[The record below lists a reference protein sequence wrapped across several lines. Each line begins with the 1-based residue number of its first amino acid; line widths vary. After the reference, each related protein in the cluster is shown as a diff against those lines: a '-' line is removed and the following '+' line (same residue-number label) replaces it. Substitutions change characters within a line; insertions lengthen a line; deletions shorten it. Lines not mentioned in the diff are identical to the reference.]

1 MFFFCSV
8 LKQILFINNWF
19 VWLRY
24 YISTSCCM
32 CTCFFFF
39 LIITVLLERVENLL
53 CCKLFIVF
61 YLLECLRFTMYR
73 HVPLRM
79 ERTSSCFQ
87 ATDLLVC
94 TFGSAACAFSFLRYV
109 LFYLLWIVTVTKFVL
124 RRLLVWKLYVM
135 LTLASTLAAAPH
147 VCCCFNNVRMVPS
160 GTLSNAP
167 FVLHCNGTL

>member
-1 MFFFCSV
+1 MNIIGSVTATIASTNIALCFHGRINFVFFFKFCLYKAKCFACLYQVAHVMFFFCSV

-24 YISTSCCM
+24 YIGTSCCM
-32 CTCFFFF
+32 CTCFFF
-39 LIITVLLERVENLL
+39 LIITVLLERVENLP

-79 ERTSSCFQ
+79 ESTSSRFQ

-94 TFGSAACAFSFLRYV
+94 MFGSAACAFSFLRYV
-109 LFYLLWIVTVTKFVL
+109 LFYLLWIVTVTKFL
-124 RRLLVWKLYVM
+124 CYVD
-135 LTLASTLAAAPH
+135 
-147 VCCCFNNVRMVPS
+147 C
-160 GTLSNAP
+160 
-167 FVLHCNGTL
+167 